1 LTRRRSS
8 APVNLAPAPDQ
19 TRCHPTDDIVAGASL
34 RESSRT
40 RRRALRPLAR
50 NIRSTWAKNGSRN
63 SLRRGT
69 KAPVRSL
76 SDNRELECERAGAS
90 GGKDRSAPRQAQPL
104 IFQGAGCLAR
114 CSRRRHRHHPN
125 YAADFVLMFAKN
137 LAQAPAV
144 AIADD
149 DPSDAARS
157 NEAGANERFWFGI
170 FQNAECKRSAT
181 DGGSFRPNA
190 LEFGIQSESAR

>member
-63 SLRRGT
+63 SLRPGT
-69 KAPVRSL
+69 KAPARSL
-76 SDNRELECERAGAS
+76 SDNRELECERACAS
-90 GGKDRSAPRQAQPL
+90 EGKNRSAPRQVQPL
-104 IFQGAGCLAR
+104 IFQRIEWYAGR
-114 CSRRRHRHHPN
+114 SRRRDRYDPN
-125 YAADFVLMFAKN
+125 SGTDFVLMFAKN
-137 LAQAPAV
+137 
-144 AIADD
+144 
-149 DPSDAARS
+149 
-157 NEAGANERFWFGI
+157 
-170 FQNAECKRSAT
+170 
-181 DGGSFRPNA
+181 
-190 LEFGIQSESAR
+190 